1 MDDRGPPPVANSRF
15 AAAAEA
21 DRDYNRDRNENRMDD
36 RGPPPVANSRFA
48 AAAEADRDYNRDR
61 DDNNNRMDDRGPPPV
76 ANSRFMNAVA
86 ADQDYHD
93 EKNARNERDNNRQN
107 DDRYDDRY
115 DDQRG
120 NGGGGGR
127 YDGGGGGGGRYD
139 EPPRHQSYDEPQKSS
154 VADLLKP
161 KARPM
166 EENILKV
173 PTKDHSDNF
182 LKAPSKVKPKPVAEK
197 NKTAPSAPAPVK
209 VVDDSDILAEFA
221 SGNKLGTDLQA
232 WVESLP
238 VVPSVERLVFHLLTE
253 TEKSTPDLECGWAE
267 SAKYGAALVSLVED
281 DLLKQKEILFAVQKY
296 SQSLGMPKLD
306 DEYVVQAM
314 FRAMYKFDLA
324 DDETF
329 TLWKEDESPE
339 HEAGKLKAV
348 IQTVDWFNWLE
359 EEDDDEEDY
368 EEEEE

>member
-21 DRDYNRDRNENRMDD
+21 DRDYNRDRN
-36 RGPPPVANSRFA
+36 
-48 AAAEADRDYNRDR
+48 
-61 DDNNNRMDDRGPPPV
+61 DNNNRMDDRGPPPV

-120 NGGGGGR
+120 NGGGGR
-127 YDGGGGGGGRYD
+127 YDGGGGGGRYD
-139 EPPRHQSYDEPQKSS
+139 EQPRPQSYDEPQKSS

-197 NKTAPSAPAPVK
+197 SKTAPSAPTPVK